1 MRQPR
6 NRQEAQKQELERLM
20 KELEEME
27 GPGVVQL
34 GDASIA
40 APFTSRKPTP
50 SAVLHVIR
58 QGRCTLVTTLQMFS
72 ILALNSLISAYSQSA
87 LYLKGIKFSDGQYT
101 LLAFLIAGCF
111 LFISRAEPLKRLS
124 KQRPLPNIFNMY
136 SVATVLF
143 QFAIHFGCLE
153 WHHI

>member
-1 MRQPR
+1 MLKAAGFYTVMCGDGTNDVGALKHSHVGVALLSSSVGEKLEKQREFMQKQRQARMMMRAPR
-6 NRQEAQKQELERLM
+6 TRQEAQKAELERVM

-40 APFTSRKPTP
+40 APFTSRKATP

-87 LYLKGIKFSDGQYT
+87 LYLKVG
-101 LLAFLIAGCF
+101 
-111 LFISRAEPLKRLS
+111 P
-124 KQRPLPNIFNMY
+124 
-136 SVATVLF
+136 
-143 QFAIHFGCLE
+143 
-153 WHHI
+153 

>member
-87 LYLKGIKFSDGQYT
+87 LYLKVLYIYIYLEELLFYT
-101 LLAFLIAGCF
+101 
-111 LFISRAEPLKRLS
+111 
-124 KQRPLPNIFNMY
+124 
-136 SVATVLF
+136 
-143 QFAIHFGCLE
+143 
-153 WHHI
+153 